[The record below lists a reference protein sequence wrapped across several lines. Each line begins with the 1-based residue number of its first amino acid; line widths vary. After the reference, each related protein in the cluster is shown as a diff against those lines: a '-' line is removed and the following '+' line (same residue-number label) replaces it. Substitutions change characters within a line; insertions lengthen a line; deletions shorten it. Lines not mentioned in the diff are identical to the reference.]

1 MTVTDALALGQ
12 VALYVLFMVR
22 IFNTARELNAEKE
35 DMPFWISLFLL
46 WILAT
51 TILTGILFLLLW
63 EWQ

>member
-12 VALYVLFMVR
+12 IALYVLFIVR
-22 IFNTARELNAEKE
+22 TFNAARELKAKKE